1 MSLTVHHLQF
11 SQSERLPWLCEE
23 LQIPYTLTIHQRD
36 PIFSPQSIYDLNPLG
51 QAPVIQDR
59 DLTLAESGA
68 CAEYI
73 IHKHG
78 GGRLALP
85 PSHKSYA
92 DYLYWFHFAN
102 SNLQP
107 QILLLLQL
115 SRVDPLPPSFA
126 RLNERFEKLLE
137 VMDIRLSKNNWLAGD
152 DFTAADC
159 MTVFSL
165 TTMRAFYP
173 LDLTRYQGVL
183 GYLQRV
189 VQREGFKKAR
199 AKADPELELMIDGM
213 PPLSYME
220 RLKRAGKM

>member
-1 MSLTVHHLQF
+1 MSLTIHHLQF

-23 LQIPYTLTIHQRD
+23 LQIPYALTLHQRD
-36 PIFSPQSIYDLNPLG
+36 PIFSPQSIYALNSLG
-51 QAPVIQDR
+51 QAPVIQDG

-78 GGRLALP
+78 NGRLALP
-85 PSHKSYA
+85 PSHMSYA

-107 QILLLLQL
+107 QILLMLQL
-115 SRVDPLPPSFA
+115 SRVDPPPPSFE
-126 RLNERFEKLLE
+126 RLNQRFEKLLE
-137 VMDIRLSKNNWLAGD
+137 VMDARLSKNTWLAGD
-152 DFTAADC
+152 EFTAADC

-165 TTMRAFYP
+165 TTMRTFYP
-173 LDLTRYQGVL
+173 LELTRYQGTL

-199 AKADPELELMIDGM
+199 AKADPEMELMIDGK
-213 PPLSYME
+213 PPQSFLE

>member
-1 MSLTVHHLQF
+1 MSLTIHHLQF

-51 QAPVIQDR
+51 QAPVIQDG

-68 CAEYI
+68 CTEYI

-78 GGRLALP
+78 DGRLALP

-126 RLNERFEKLLE
+126 RSSERFEKLLE
-137 VMDIRLSKNNWLAGD
+137 VMDSRLSKNDWLAGEN
-152 DFTAADC
+152 FTAADC

-165 TTMRAFYP
+165 TTVRAFYP
-173 LDLTRYQGVL
+173 LNLTGYQGIL
-183 GYLQRV
+183 SYLQRV

-199 AKADPELELMIDGM
+199 AKADPEMELMIDGK

-220 RLKRAGKM
+220 RMKKAGKM